1 MLKDLRHHLRNRK
14 MSLTAR
20 WRIFPT
26 GGEDRGRGVRHEV
39 VTKVSTLWR
48 GVSIICS
55 FDHILDSV
63 SLFVYP
69 HSSSVDDCLYYLLI

>member
-39 VTKVSTLWR
+39 VTKVSTL

-63 SLFVYP
+63 CLWIRGGVSLF
-69 HSSSVDDCLYYLLI
+69 LTI